1 MDALAPWSAHAGEAF
16 GREPMPPS
24 LKAWFRQSIFIYVEE
39 YDLMI

>member
-16 GREPMPPS
+16 GQRPCRQALRLGS
-24 LKAWFRQSIFIYVEE
+24 AKANFIYVEE